1 MNIRSA
7 IQQHYR
13 REKIL
18 SIDNSLNIV
27 RAKFGQLSITDIV
40 CGHLFNPFTSRYK
53 LKVRCDGEKI
63 WIDGPYGLKMMP
75 LVTKIVLQPSTS
87 RNSVTLNLTIQFP
100 IKYINNLL
108 IVTSILCAMTLFLPD
123 KILITI
129 FILVMSYLLSWL
141 YFNYSTKIVLEF
153 LARELAS
160 VDRAY

>member
-129 FILVMSYLLSWL
+129 FILMMSYLLSWL